1 MVQMILVLCT
11 GNIMVVAFRSSFFF
25 FGFGAVVNCGEQTK
39 DKSQRRRQ
47 NQQEDDGHLH
57 GNKQE
62 MRLDRA
68 SVLYD
73 YNHKRTNDD
82 QYCYKFGLFNGSLL
96 VLKDGIF

>member
-1 MVQMILVLCT
+1 
-11 GNIMVVAFRSSFFF
+11 MVVAFRSSFFF
-25 FGFGAVVNCGEQTK
+25 FGFGALVNCGEQTK

-47 NQQEDDGHLH
+47 NQQEDNRHLH

-73 YNHKRTNDD
+73 HNHKRADDD
-82 QYCYKFGLFNGSLL
+82 QYRCRFGLFNDSLL